1 MGKSKKLACLNLS
14 PIFGILLIVNNISIF
29 APGPE
34 EQKAAK
40 EREQEKLTEIK
51 QKIKAI
57 STNEC
62 FAKYFSILNVE
73 DDGSMYR
80 ITISLYPL
88 FEPRNYDQIQTWT
101 DAVCKSSKRILDN
114 NGLVRNISVWAIRP
128 ILISV
133 AGNGGLIVYGRT
145 LYDRH
150 TNRYEFK
157 SLKVLNQ

>member
-14 PIFGILLIVNNISIF
+14 CIFGIFLIVINISIF

-40 EREQEKLTEIK
+40 EREKEKLTEIN

-57 STNEC
+57 SDNEC
-62 FAKYFSILNVE
+62 IAKYISTLKIT

-80 ITISLYPL
+80 IYLLMYPL
-88 FEPRNYDQIQTWT
+88 FMPGSYEQIQTWT

-114 NGLVRNISVWAIRP
+114 YGLVRNISVWAIRP
-128 ILISV
+128 IGFLYEGI
-133 AGNGGLIVYGRT
+133 GGVTFYGVT
-145 LYDRH
+145 IYDRH
-150 TNRYEFK
+150 TDKFEFK
-157 SLKVLNQ
+157 RLIVK

>member
-1 MGKSKKLACLNLS
+1 MRKSKKLACLNLS

-51 QKIKAI
+51 QKIKAV

-62 FAKYFSILNVE
+62 FAKYISILNVE

-80 ITISLYPL
+80 ITISLYSL
-88 FEPRNYDQIQTWT
+88 FEPRSYDQIQTWT
-101 DAVCKSSKRILDN
+101 DAICKSSKRILDN
-114 NGLVRNISVWAIRP
+114 YGLVRNISVWAIRP
-128 ILISV
+128 MRFSM
-133 AGNGGLIVYGRT
+133 AGEGYLIVYGRT
-145 LYDRH
+145 LYDHR
-150 TNRYEFK
+150 TDRYEFK
-157 SLKVLNQ
+157 SPKVLK

>member
-1 MGKSKKLACLNLS
+1 MGNSKKCACLNLS
-14 PIFGILLIVNNISIF
+14 PIFGILLIVISFSIF
-29 APGPE
+29 ALGNE

-40 EREQEKLTEIK
+40 QQEKEKLTEIK

-62 FAKYFSILNVE
+62 FDKYLSILNVE
-73 DDGSMYR
+73 DDSSMYH
-80 ITISLYPL
+80 ITISLYPM
-88 FEPRNYDQIQTWT
+88 FEPRSHDQIQTWT

-114 NGLVRNISVWAIRP
+114 YGLVSNISVWAIRP

-150 TNRYEFK
+150 TDRYEFK
-157 SLKVLNQ
+157 SPKVLKQ

>member
-14 PIFGILLIVNNISIF
+14 SIFGILLIVINISIF
-29 APGPE
+29 APGPG
-34 EQKAAK
+34 EQRAAK
-40 EREQEKLTEIK
+40 EREKEKFTEIK

-88 FEPRNYDQIQTWT
+88 FEPRSYDQIQTWT

-114 NGLVRNISVWAIRP
+114 YGLFRNISVWAIRP
-128 ILISV
+128 IGFSWE
-133 AGNGGLIVYGRT
+133 GGVIFYGVT
-145 LYDRH
+145 FYDRH
-150 TNRYEFK
+150 TDKYEFK
-157 SLKVLNQ
+157 SLKVK